1 MSEKNNIIAHKS
13 ASELYS
19 ATIRDI
25 QVQRDRKRSL
35 MTEVAVNVGSIKEAK
50 ARIARF
56 KMATDD
62 DDDDDENQHADSQE
76 SHIAEILECDT
87 FIAEYESHR
96 CEHKKLLKSFFRD
109 TTNDL

>member
-1 MSEKNNIIAHKS
+1 MSEKNNVIAHKS

-25 QVQRDRKRSL
+25 QVQRDQKRSL
-35 MTEVAVNVGSIKEAK
+35 ITELSVNVGSMKEAK
-50 ARIARF
+50 ARIAKF
-56 KMATDD
+56 KMAT

-96 CEHKKLLKSFFRD
+96 CEHRKLLKSFFRD

>member
-1 MSEKNNIIAHKS
+1 MSEKNNIIAQKS

-35 MTEVAVNVGSIKEAK
+35 TNELAANVGSMKEAK
-50 ARIARF
+50 ARIARV
-56 KMATDD
+56 KMACDD
-62 DDDDDENQHADSQE
+62 DDDDQNQQCDSQE

-96 CEHKKLLKSFFRD
+96 CEHRKLLKSFFRD